1 VKPEAAES
9 NLVMINAAIFRAAVS
24 CQEECHAEQQRA
36 NFLPGVSDLQLDALL
51 NLVRF
56 LGSIHEGGILRRK
69 QIRSFAELRTA
80 MKIGIAAA
88 TVLLDWPRSFRDML
102 RRMVPT
108 QVENTDLNF
117 HDVFGN
123 FYRHL
128 YAVLPRKEF
137 GFLHDAFEE
146 FVIDDWK
153 GLVRGQHRFFAPL
166 TRRNSQWVSAQQA
179 GTTMHIDSKRLASL
193 VHNGELEGIFV
204 KTGRE
209 RTECWIR
216 RQSLSG
222 WAAKREAELARY
234 MSRPEA
240 KRALGLKHDTLL
252 KVAQAGLI
260 RYASGSERAFRSNGV
275 YFLREDVL
283 RIKHAFEKHVVQV
296 QPYSSP
302 GELIALRH
310 GLKNYLGRDSGL
322 PAAIRAVV
330 DGTLVPV
337 GYTKRF
343 SGITGYLF
351 PSEDLRKYH
360 PVQTEMPPGGFLNFK
375 EAATA
380 LRTRTEVI
388 RCLVS
393 QGILST
399 PNEYRFGLSKL
410 VPAGEVQHF
419 AEEYMDASILAER
432 SNETIH
438 WVKRALRE
446 SGVPILE
453 ISVPEKGQKLFLL
466 RDIAAT
472 VHIPQRCERQRNHV
486 R

>member
-1 VKPEAAES
+1 
-9 NLVMINAAIFRAAVS
+9 
-24 CQEECHAEQQRA
+24 
-36 NFLPGVSDLQLDALL
+36 
-51 NLVRF
+51 
-56 LGSIHEGGILRRK
+56 
-69 QIRSFAELRTA
+69 
-80 MKIGIAAA
+80 MKIGIEAA
-88 TVLLDWPRSFRDML
+88 TVLLDWPRSFREML
-102 RRMVPT
+102 KRMVPT

-146 FVIDDWK
+146 FVIEDWK

-166 TRRNSQWVSAQQA
+166 TRKNSQRMSAQQA
-179 GTTMHIDSKRLASL
+179 GTTMHMTSMRLASL
-193 VHNGELEGIFV
+193 VQNGELEGIFV

-209 RTECWIR
+209 RTECWIKR
-216 RQSLSG
+216 RSLSG

-260 RYASGSERAFRSNGV
+260 RYTSGYERSFRSNGV

-283 RIKHAFEKHVVQV
+283 KIKHAFKKHAVQV

-322 PAAIRAVV
+322 PAAIRAVI

-351 PSEDLRKYH
+351 PSEDLRKYR
-360 PVQTEMPPGGFLNFK
+360 PVQTEMPPEGFLNFA
-375 EAATA
+375 EAASA
-380 LRTRTEVI
+380 LGTRTEVF
-388 RCLVS
+388 RGLVAH
-393 QGILST
+393 GALS
-399 PNEYRFGLSKL
+399 NQNNKYRPGLSKL
-410 VPAGEVQHF
+410 VSAGEIQHF
-419 AEEYMDASILAER
+419 GEQYVDAHIVAER
-432 SNETIH
+432 SNATIH
-438 WVKRALRE
+438 WVKHCLRK
-446 SGVPILE
+446 SGVPTLE
-453 ISVPEKGQKLFLL
+453 VPVPGKGWKIFLL
-466 RDIAAT
+466 RELAAN
-472 VHIPQRCERQRNHV
+472 VQIPQKCS
-486 R
+486 